1 MTQQEGKNDIIADEN
16 TPLRSAAGVAV
27 AKAAVR
33 DVRTVINKY
42 IVVIF
47 PSAGPRFFFPL
58 CSIAV
63 VFFTSPSQFSSF
75 SFFAPRFV
83 TVLIVSTTE
92 PQPQHHHQEISP
104 SFCCR
109 SADSAHCTCCCCYY
123 RTSCGRFQQQ

>member
-47 PSAGPRFFFPL
+47 PSAGPRFF
-58 CSIAV
+58 
-63 VFFTSPSQFSSF
+63 SPSVPLP
-75 SFFAPRFV
+75 SFFLPRRLNF
-83 TVLIVSTTE
+83 LLFLSLPPVSLL
-92 PQPQHHHQEISP
+92 
-104 SFCCR
+104 
-109 SADSAHCTCCCCYY
+109 Y
-123 RTSCGRFQQQ
+123 

>member
-47 PSAGPRFFFPL
+47 PSAGPRFIFSPL
-58 CSIAV
+58 
-63 VFFTSPSQFSSF
+63 FHRRRFLL
-75 SFFAPRFV
+75 PRRLNF
-83 TVLIVSTTE
+83 LLFLSLPPVSLL
-92 PQPQHHHQEISP
+92 
-104 SFCCR
+104 
-109 SADSAHCTCCCCYY
+109 Y
-123 RTSCGRFQQQ
+123 